1 MMNLFSQLHTLRPI
15 HQNAWTPETVPWEKT
30 MRLFLAELIIVNLT
44 IMQMNLIQLFVGHS
58 LLFLA
63 DISETE
69 VMYKLMERNSA
80 WKQTY

>member
-1 MMNLFSQLHTLRPI
+1 
-15 HQNAWTPETVPWEKT
+15 

-44 IMQMNLIQLFVGHS
+44 IMQMNLIQLFFGHS

-69 VMYKLMERNSA
+69 VMHKLMERNSA